1 MVNNGLTEEEA
12 YAIAKAFGE
21 AAEVVNGSLHANY
34 QTMSS
39 KERESLNECFKTL
52 NYVSVFATTWAVGL
66 AIKAL
71 ANPAAELQ
79 NVINEAKQ
87 KIKELQA
94 IGRIIR
100 LAAGLAD
107 LAAGIMA
114 KDPNAIL
121 TSVTNLGNLITT
133 DLQADEPSPR
143 VSAHPAKPFSI
154 DSDLKERTSALTA
167 AMIDA
172 YFQEKGSPLAG
183 IGAAAVSAAQKYSIN
198 ATYIL
203 SHAIHET
210 GWGKSRI
217 CQEKNNLFGWG
228 AIDNDPYGGAGTFP
242 SREVCI
248 DYVMEKV
255 NELYLTPGGHYFKQ
269 KACLGNKSYGM
280 NVHYASDSQW
290 GAKIARIAL
299 GMENWALGQVRPSD
313 FQPASVP
320 DFYPPEAQ
328 RILAV
333 VARVNPEQPYY
344 LAHDITGDGKPE
356 TFCNWFVADVL
367 EVLGIQL
374 PRYDSSAGY
383 YPTPHPLYGNNKKTK
398 PFSAS
403 ALYKYFQQGGDGK
416 WGDVDRSEAVA
427 LANQGKV
434 VLPSISGHI
443 ALVIPG
449 GQDSEVRIA
458 QAGRLC
464 GKNLKLE
471 QGFGQSDVAFFCHNA

>member
-1 MVNNGLTEEEA
+1 MALTEEEA

-21 AAEVVNGSLHANY
+21 AAEAVIAYLHANY
-34 QTMSS
+34 DKISS
-39 KERESLNECFKTL
+39 NERESLNESFKTL
-52 NYVSVFATTWAVGL
+52 NYVSVAATTVAVGL
-66 AIKAL
+66 AIDAL
-71 ANPAAELQ
+71 ANPAAALT
-79 NVINEAKQ
+79 NVINEAKE
-87 KIKELQA
+87 KIKQLQA
-94 IGRIIR
+94 IGRAIR

-107 LAAGIMA
+107 LAFGIMA
-114 KDPNAIL
+114 RDPNAI
-121 TSVTNLGNLITT
+121 VAAIMNLRNLITA
-133 DLQADEPSPR
+133 DLQADESSPR
-143 VSAHPAKPFSI
+143 VSAPAAEPFSI
-154 DSDLKERTSALTA
+154 DSDLKKRTSPLNAAL
-167 AMIDA
+167 IDA

-183 IGAAAVSAAQKYSIN
+183 IGAAAVSAAQRYAIN

-228 AIDNDPYGGAGTFP
+228 AIDNDPYEGAGTFR
-242 SREVCI
+242 SREDCI

-255 NELYLTPGGHYFKQ
+255 NELYLTPGGRYFEQ
-269 KACLGNKSYGM
+269 RACLGNKSYGM
-280 NVHYASDSQW
+280 NVHYASDPLW
-290 GAKIARIAL
+290 GNKIARIAL
-299 GMENWALGQVRPSD
+299 GMENWALGQEQPSD
-313 FQPASVP
+313 FQPVGVA
-320 DFYPPEAQ
+320 DFSPSEAQ

-333 VARVNPEQPYY
+333 VELVNPEQPYY
-344 LAHDITGDGKPE
+344 LKHDITGDGKPE

-383 YPTPHPLYGNNKKTK
+383 YPTPHPLYANNKKTK

-416 WGDVDRSEAVA
+416 WREVDRSEAVA
-427 LANQGKV
+427 LANQGEV

-449 GQDSEVRIA
+449 GQNSEVRIA

-471 QGFGQSDVAFFCHNA
+471 QGFGQSDVAFFCHNP